1 MTVAVNDILKIV
13 WQAKVDG
20 IGTRIQNVFY
30 WLVSVLTDGD
40 EANVATDFE
49 TELPAIFAL
58 VGDWFSLDYSL
69 ESIRVTNATQK
80 TFVGEPTPVFVG
92 GAAVDTST
100 PAQVAVQVLARAVL
114 LGHTA
119 RKYVGPCI
127 EATHTNGVIVAAALA
142 DFQAYALRWA
152 AGFLA
157 PLTINDYQPV
167 MVKFAPGGGVA
178 SFEPISQI
186 LTTVTPVARTQRR
199 RIPGR
204 GLS

>member
-1 MTVAVNDILKIV
+1 MAVLVNDILKIV

-20 IGTRIQNVFY
+20 IGTRVQNVFY
-30 WLVSVLTDGD
+30 WLVTIAADGD
-40 EANVATDFE
+40 EANVAADFE
-49 TELPAIFAL
+49 VEVPAIFANIS
-58 VGDWFSLDYSL
+58 DWFSLDYQL

-80 TFVGEPTPVFVG
+80 TFVGEPTPLFAGG
-92 GAAVDTST
+92 GAANLST
-100 PAQVAVQVLARAVL
+100 PAQIAVQVLARAVK

-127 EATHTNGVIVAAALA
+127 EATHTNGVIVALALV
-142 DFQAYALRWA
+142 DFQAFALRWA
-152 AGFLA
+152 AGFLSPA
-157 PLTINDYQPV
+157 TFNDYQPV

-178 SFEPISQI
+178 SFEPISAI